1 MDIKGKKNKLLN
13 KEILVSDLNSEEVE
27 KIKKS
32 IQKDLDLKKEE
43 LSDLNKKIK
52 EMKKKIDNWAN

>member
-1 MDIKGKKNKLLN
+1 MDIKGKKNKLIN

-32 IQKDLDLKKEE
+32 IKKDLDLKKEE
-43 LSDLNKKIK
+43 LR
-52 EMKKKIDNWAN
+52 

>member
-1 MDIKGKKNKLLN
+1 MDIKGKKNKLIN

-32 IQKDLDLKKEE
+32 MRKDLDLKKEE

>member
-43 LSDLNKKIK
+43 LSNLNKKIK

>member
-1 MDIKGKKNKLLN
+1 MDIKGKKNKLIN

-32 IQKDLDLKKEE
+32 IKKDLDLKKEE

>member
-1 MDIKGKKNKLLN
+1 MDIKGKKNKLIN

-32 IQKDLDLKKEE
+32 IKKDLDLKKEE

-52 EMKKKIDNWAN
+52 EMKKKIDNWVN